1 MNIQQ
6 QIASLLAE
14 RAELD
19 AELEKLREQAM
30 AELDAAKAA
39 VESIEAVLQPSPS
52 TALAAFLEA
61 KRNPARPTAKP
72 VASEIDET
80 DAGNG
85 IREVVENTSAASF
98 QEELAALRERTAE
111 KRRRLQ

>member
-1 MNIQQ
+1 MNDTLKRIEQLEAQ
-6 QIASLLAE
+6 
-14 RAELD
+14 RAQLNSDIDREIDGLKEKALQELD
-19 AELEKLREQAM
+19 ALRSQLAGFESVLSVPTKPREQR
-30 AELDAAKAA
+30 
-39 VESIEAVLQPSPS
+39 VP
-52 TALAAFLEA
+52 
-61 KRNPARPTAKP
+61 AKP
-72 VASEIDET
+72 VTSEIDET